1 VTTLRDV
8 LTEKIDATRDEL
20 DDLERRR
27 DRLDNRPVRFVPHE
41 PPQERSRE
49 ELLQIHRD
57 AWTAAGRSVRP
68 EARTALQ
75 AMIQRNAERLPTD
88 DTDAT

>member
-1 VTTLRDV
+1 MMLRDV
-8 LTEKIDATRDEL
+8 LTEKIDAARGEL

-41 PPQERSRE
+41 PPPRLSRE
-49 ELLQIHRD
+49 EVLQIHRD

-68 EARTALQ
+68 EAREALQ
-75 AMIQRNAERLPTD
+75 AMIQRHAGRIPPD
-88 DTDAT
+88 DPDAH